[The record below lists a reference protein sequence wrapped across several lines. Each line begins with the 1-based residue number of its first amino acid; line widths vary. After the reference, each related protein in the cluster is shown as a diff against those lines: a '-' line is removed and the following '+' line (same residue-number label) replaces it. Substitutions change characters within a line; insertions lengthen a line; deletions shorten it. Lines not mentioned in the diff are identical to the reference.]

1 MEKERKKTLFL
12 SYDGLTD
19 PLGQSQVIPYLLGV
33 NETKRYSI
41 TIISFEKQK
50 NYLENKT
57 KIQNLLLA
65 NKIDWIP
72 LKYTKFP
79 PIISTIWDVFKLQR
93 TVNRLLKQGVDL
105 IHCRSYITSLVGL
118 KTKRKNNVPFL
129 FDMRGFYAD
138 ERVDGGIWNKNHF
151 LFKRVYSF
159 FKKKERAFCQESNHI
174 ISLTNNGKKEM
185 DSWGLKNIA
194 PISVIP
200 CCTDE
205 KLFDPNNI
213 KSLSKNLDIK
223 NDDFVIS
230 YVGSI
235 GTWYMLD
242 EMLDFFIVLQKNRA
256 NAKFLFITKDNPSNI
271 YQKAKEKKID
281 VNKIIIQASPRE
293 LMPSYI
299 SLSHFSIFFILPVY
313 SKKAS
318 SPTKMGEIMSLGV
331 PIICNKGVGDV
342 DEIMNLC
349 LPDLLVK
356 SFKNQEYNEIVD
368 LILSKPTFD
377 KDKII
382 QTSKHYYSL
391 DRGIKKYQEIYETIL
406 N

>member
-1 MEKERKKTLFL
+1 MKKERKKTLFL

-19 PLGQSQVIPYLLGV
+19 PLGQSQVIPYIIGV
-33 NETKRYSI
+33 NETQKYSI
-41 TIISFEKQK
+41 TIISFEKNK
-50 NYLENKT
+50 NYLENEAKIKT
-57 KIQNLLLA
+57 ILLA
-65 NKIDWIP
+65 NEIDWIA

-79 PIISTIWDVFKLQR
+79 PIISTLWDVFKLQK
-93 TVNRLLKQGVDL
+93 TVNLLIKEGVAL
-105 IHCRSYITSLVGL
+105 IHCRSYITSLVAL
-118 KTKRKNNVPFL
+118 KIKRKKNIPFI

-138 ERVDGGIWNKNHF
+138 ERVDGGLWNKNHF
-151 LFKRVYSF
+151 LFKRVYNF

-174 ISLTNNGKKEM
+174 ISLTSSGKKEM
-185 DSWGLKNIA
+185 ESWKLKKLS

-213 KSLSKNLDIK
+213 KKLSKKLDVK
-223 NDDFVIS
+223 DDDFVLS
-230 YVGSI
+230 YVGSV

-242 EMLDFFIVLQKNRA
+242 EMLDFFIVLQKKKS
-256 NAKFLFITKDNPSNI
+256 NAKFLFITKDNPNNI
-271 YQKAKEKKID
+271 YVKAKEKGID
-281 VNKIIIQASPRE
+281 TNSILIQPSPRE

-299 SLSHFSIFFILPVY
+299 SLSHFSIFFILPVF

-331 PIICNKGVGDV
+331 PVICNKGVGDV

-349 LPDLLVK
+349 LPNLLVK
-356 SFKNQEYNEIVD
+356 SFENKEYNKIAD
-368 LILSKPTFD
+368 LVLSKPTFNR
-377 KDKII
+377 DKII
-382 QTSKHYYSL
+382 ETSKNYYSL
-391 DRGIKKYQEIYETIL
+391 DSGIKKYQAVYESIL